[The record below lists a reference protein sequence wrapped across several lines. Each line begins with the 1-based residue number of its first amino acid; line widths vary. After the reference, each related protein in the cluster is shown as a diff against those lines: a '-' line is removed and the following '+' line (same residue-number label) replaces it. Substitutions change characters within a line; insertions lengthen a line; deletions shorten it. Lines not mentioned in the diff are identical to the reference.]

1 MAQSPL
7 DFESMGSH
15 VVHKT
20 PLPSF
25 AKFLSDTGHL
35 HLNIASTT
43 PGTNGDIA
51 RHQLSHISHS
61 LPLYL
66 HIPPQATYAPSDP
79 TISQHLDQVARC
91 QSIPQSTVQPSHWQH
106 HNSSPLTRHTSLPPL
121 RSQPSPPEHGY
132 GRVVVTESAV
142 PGRGLCYVY
151 NDGSMCQKTI
161 NGDAVNP
168 KWGITKAGKPR
179 KRLGQA
185 CNKCREKK
193 VFVFLVRC
201 HQLCKLT

>member
-7 DFESMGSH
+7 DLESTGSH

-43 PGTNGDIA
+43 PVTNGDIA

-61 LPLYL
+61 LSLDLY
-66 HIPPQATYAPSDP
+66 IPPQATCDPSDR

-91 QSIPQSTVQPSHWQH
+91 QSIPQSTVQPSRRQH
-106 HNSSPLTRHTSLPPL
+106 NNSSPLKRHTSLPP
-121 RSQPSPPEHGY
+121 SSPAEHGY

-151 NDGSMCQKTI
+151 NDGSMCQKII

-168 KWGITKAGKPR
+168 QWGITKAGKPR

-193 VFVFLVRC
+193 VFVFPVRC
-201 HQLCKLT
+201 HQFCELT